1 VVACGRPVIVSTG
14 CGVSE
19 VLRDGV
25 DALLVPPRR
34 SDLIALC
41 LGRLMDDAGLRRRLG
56 EQGQRLVE
64 GELSWRRYAE
74 RMLRVFEEALAER
87 RGLEPVVS
95 VAAGG

>member
-1 VVACGRPVIVSTG
+1 
-14 CGVSE
+14 
-19 VLRDGV
+19 
-25 DALLVPPRR
+25 
-34 SDLIALC
+34 
-41 LGRLMDDAGLRRRLG
+41 MDDADLRRRLG